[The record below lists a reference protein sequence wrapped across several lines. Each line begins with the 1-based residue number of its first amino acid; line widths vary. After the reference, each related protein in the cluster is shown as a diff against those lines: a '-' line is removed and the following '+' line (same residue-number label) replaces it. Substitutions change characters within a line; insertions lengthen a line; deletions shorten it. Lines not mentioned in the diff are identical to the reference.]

1 MKSFTHNCN
10 EVERASNKKTI
21 NIYIRYKT
29 PILEG
34 AIKIINE
41 FLKHNNDG
49 VHYKNLCE
57 ELHKYAKVQK
67 KCFRQEVTKQGK
79 PFTTKEWKIILD
91 ALLVTFKF
99 QKINRLCYLEN
110 DNEISKKKEILN
122 IHDAFRNFCI
132 EKKRLYENTSN
143 MDFLQCN
150 EYMTWLNR
158 KKKELQ
164 ALDPNYSNMKE
175 YEEYFNIRSNCNYP
189 WLLKDSA
196 GITCQ
201 KTTRSRE
208 GEKKGKETTLDD
220 THSNIPVV
228 TQVNP
233 SDGKKGTPL
242 ATQPPSKGDVH
253 QDSAK
258 TSDTG
263 QEQIPN
269 KTASSSEPNN
279 AKDKIVLRD
288 PGITI
293 GGTPVPEPM
302 PVFPPIPDYKDPKY
316 KDIIDSL
323 RNNLDGQKIP
333 RHVRNPINQNHVNF
347 SKDNINYIDG
357 HPIEPTIT
365 KSHNI
370 IPPENLRTQPFREL
384 LRTQK
389 FITNLFSK
397 KRYIP
402 HIIYS
407 QKLPPVIP
415 RKIYSPAPKSMKIH
429 AASFPSEFPFFPRIT
444 TGRNTD
450 TKIKEVV
457 KIEPAKPGPSH
468 FRSPSMIYVLGF
480 LILFTIVSMLFLLF
494 QYTPLGLLF
503 SKKKKMKKRLKRHF
517 KFKKIEKEPQHFD
530 EIDKDSVNDI
540 RGANKKCEENIYKHI
555 KIQKVIINEDT
566 NLLKR
571 KKKKGKTHIDI
582 HMELLNEYKNDEW
595 ELNKNDFLNMCL
607 EELIRKLNTIQNN
620 SANNEV
626 TIKNKPIKSTKE
638 EKIVLWNK
646 WAEKYR
652 SIWENLKREN
662 TFKVLQY
669 KWKQEE
675 KAYLEN
681 IGHSGN
687 DVMNEKQPI
696 PLIEI
701 KKDIWRKWIAKEA
714 TLIEQYKEEQWIKS
728 LLEEIEK
735 ISDEY
740 KQVEAKDDIFVVNI
754 GELEHKENNEE
765 LYKHYKHIFLIKVM
779 IQMLMM
785 VIEECIKEENP
796 EKTELVLDNLIGK
809 MNKEK
814 RKNIKSEY
822 VENISEE
829 NKNHLEWNKIIEQD
843 TPADQDSLKQLIE
856 GWTRK

>member
-1 MKSFTHNCN
+1 MKPFTHNCN
-10 EVERASNKKTI
+10 EVEKASNRKTV

-57 ELHKYAKVQK
+57 ELQKYAKVQK
-67 KCFRQEVTKQGK
+67 QCFRQEITKQK
-79 PFTTKEWKIILD
+79 KNFTTKEWKTILD
-91 ALLVTFKF
+91 ALLVTFTYR
-99 QKINRLCYLEN
+99 KINRLCYLEN
-110 DNEISKKKEILN
+110 DEEISKKKGILN
-122 IHDAFRNFCI
+122 IHNAFRNFCI
-132 EKKRLYENTSN
+132 EKKKLYENTIN
-143 MDFLQCN
+143 MDFLQCY
-150 EYMTWLNR
+150 EYMTWLNE

-189 WLLKDSA
+189 WLLKESA

-208 GEKKGKETTLDD
+208 GEKNGKDTTLDD
-220 THSNIPVV
+220 THPNIPVV
-228 TQVNP
+228 TQVNS
-233 SDGKKGTPL
+233 SDGKKDTPL
-242 ATQPPSKGDVH
+242 ETQPPSKGDVR

-258 TSDTG
+258 TSDTV

-269 KTASSSEPNN
+269 KTASAAEPNN
-279 AKDKIVLRD
+279 AKVNIVLRV

-293 GGTPVPEPM
+293 GGSPVPEPI
-302 PVFPPIPDYKDPKY
+302 PVFPPISDYNDPKY

-323 RNNLDGQKIP
+323 RNNLDGEKIP
-333 RHVRNPINQNHVNF
+333 RHVPNPISQKLVKI

-365 KSHNI
+365 KSNNI
-370 IPPENLRTQPFREL
+370 IPPENLRTQHFRKLLPF
-384 LRTQK
+384 QN
-389 FITNLFSK
+389 FITHHFSK
-397 KRYIP
+397 KRDIP
-402 HIIYS
+402 HIIHS
-407 QKLPPVIP
+407 QLLPPEIP
-415 RKIYSPAPKSMKIH
+415 RTIFNSPAPKSMKIH
-429 AASFPSEFPFFPRIT
+429 SASFPSEFSFFPKIT

-450 TKIKEVV
+450 TNVKEVV
-457 KIEPAKPGPSH
+457 KLEPARPGPSH
-468 FRSPSMIYVLGF
+468 FRSPSMIYVLRF
-480 LILFTIVSMLFLLF
+480 LILFTIISMLFFLF
-494 QYTPLGLLF
+494 KYTPIGLLF
-503 SKKKKMKKRLKRHF
+503 SKKKRKKRLKRHL
-517 KFKKIEKEPQHFD
+517 KFKKIEKESQHFD
-530 EIDKDSVNDI
+530 EIDNYSINDI
-540 RGANKKCEENIYKHI
+540 RAANKKCEENICKHI
-555 KIQKVIINEDT
+555 KMEKVIINEDT

-571 KKKKGKTHIDI
+571 KKKKGKIHIDI
-582 HMELLNEYKNDEW
+582 HMELLNQYKNDEW
-595 ELNKNDFLNMCL
+595 ELNKNDFLNICL
-607 EELIRKLNTIQNN
+607 EELIRKLNIMQNN
-620 SANNEV
+620 SANDEV
-626 TIKNKPIKSTKE
+626 IIKNIPIKSTKE

-652 SIWENLKREN
+652 PIWENLKREN
-662 TFKVLQY
+662 AFKVLQY
-669 KWKQEE
+669 KWKEEE

-701 KKDIWRKWIAKEA
+701 KKAIWRKWITKKA

-740 KQVEAKDDIFVVNI
+740 KQEEANDDIFLVNI

-765 LYKHYKHIFLIKVM
+765 LYKHYKHIFLIKV
-779 IQMLMM
+779 ITQILMM
-785 VIEECIKEENP
+785 VIEECIKEDNP
-796 EKTELVLDNLIGK
+796 KKTELVLDNLIGK

-814 RKNIKSEY
+814 HKNIKSEH

-843 TPADQDSLKQLIE
+843 THTDQESLK
-856 GWTRK
+856 